1 MKVTNNSKA
10 LQGVHSATGVIYLLP
25 GETKDVDLTAA
36 GHKGA
41 SRLSFLKVEGKAPA
55 EGGDEKE
62 ELIAKL
68 KALGIDAAGNSRV
81 DTLRKKLEEAEAAK
95 VAADAE
101 DTQKQAVIAELK
113 GLNAEF
119 DEEASL
125 ADLQAVLTTAKA

>member
-55 EGGDEKE
+55 EGSDERDD
-62 ELIAKL
+62 LFAKL
-68 KALGIDAAGNSRV
+68 KALGIDAAASSKTE
-81 DTLRKKLEEAEAAK
+81 TLRKKLEEAEAAK
-95 VAADAE
+95 TAADAE
-101 DTQKQAVIAELK
+101 AALKLEVIAELK
-113 GLNAEF
+113 GLNVEV
-119 DEEASL
+119 DEAASL
-125 ADLQAVLTTAKA
+125 ADLQAALATAKA